1 MLTRKKKR
9 NMYSFN
15 EVDLEKI
22 EEIREKLPLLKQE
35 FEDLRVDS
43 TDLALAR
50 LDLQVYEKIL
60 DEVQSLDSHVVI
72 IQKENPSFYHENNI
86 DILHSEIKKFI
97 KEIKNTQKKTKNIEE
112 ILELSDKLSLY
123 KKEFE
128 KYCKNDYKDCP
139 IRVLAVKIDDLEDEF
154 YVLRITQKEA
164 NSSIDIDNIYQKLES
179 EIKSFKNEIKDVK
192 EMRKE
197 KMEEEQEEI
206 RTPGPNSNLNGGARS
221 KKIRKTRSKNR
232 NGRTRRYKR
241 WS

>member
-9 NMYSFN
+9 NMNTFN

-50 LDLQVYEKIL
+50 LDLEVYEKIL
-60 DEVQSLDSHVVI
+60 DEVQTLDSNVVI
-72 IQKENPSFYHENNI
+72 IQIENPSFYHENNI

-97 KEIKNTQKKTKNIEE
+97 KQIENTQKKTKNIQK
-112 ILELSDKLSLY
+112 ILKMRDKLSLH
-123 KKEFE
+123 KEEFE
-128 KYCKNDYKDCP
+128 KFCKDDYEDCH
-139 IRVLAVKIDDLEDEF
+139 IYVLAEKIDEIEDDF
-154 YVLRITQKEA
+154 YDLRITQKES
-164 NSSIDIDNIYQKLES
+164 NGSIDIDNIYEKLES

-192 EMRKE
+192 KMKKE
-197 KMEEEQEEI
+197 KREEEEEEEI
-206 RTPGPNSNLNGGARS
+206 RTPGGARS

-232 NGRTRRYKR
+232 NGHTRRYKR
-241 WS
+241 RC

>member
-9 NMYSFN
+9 NMNTFN

-50 LDLQVYEKIL
+50 LDLEVYEKIL
-60 DEVQSLDSHVVI
+60 DEVQTLDSNVVI
-72 IQKENPSFYHENNI
+72 IQIENPSFYHENNI

-97 KEIKNTQKKTKNIEE
+97 KQIENTQKKTKNIQE
-112 ILELSDKLSLY
+112 ILKIRDKLSLH
-123 KKEFE
+123 KEEFE
-128 KYCKNDYKDCP
+128 KFCKDDYEDCH
-139 IRVLAVKIDDLEDEF
+139 IYVLAEKIDEIEDDF
-154 YVLRITQKEA
+154 YDLRITQKES
-164 NSSIDIDNIYQKLES
+164 NGSIDIDNIYEKLES

-192 EMRKE
+192 KMKKE
-197 KMEEEQEEI
+197 KREEEEEEEI
-206 RTPGPNSNLNGGARS
+206 RTPGGARS

-232 NGRTRRYKR
+232 NGHTRRYKR
-241 WS
+241 RC